1 MVRRH
6 SVARLKAAALKTLP
20 HGLTGLYRAAILDRR
35 RKRQE
40 GLILAQWERDGR
52 PVPTPSIIK
61 QQIVRRY
68 AREHGTRTLIETG
81 TYLGD
86 MIDACSRELTRII
99 SIELD
104 RSLYECARERFAA
117 SPHIEIHCGDSA
129 DLLPELIT
137 SLSEP
142 SLFWLDGHYSAG
154 ITARGALTTPIM
166 GELSSICEA
175 PGDGHVI
182 LIDDARL
189 FVGKD
194 DYPTVDEVRE
204 FVLSRKPHYAFELGC
219 DIMRL
224 APSKSNRRRGD
235 PS

>member
-6 SVARLKAAALKTLP
+6 SIALLKAAALKTLP
-20 HGLTGLYRAAILDRR
+20 HGLTGLCRAALLDRK

-40 GLILAQWERDGR
+40 GLVLAQWERDGR
-52 PVPTPSIIK
+52 PVPPPSIVK
-61 QQIVRRY
+61 QQIVKRY
-68 AREHGTRTLIETG
+68 AREYGTRTLIETG
-81 TYLGD
+81 THRGD

-104 RSLYECARERFAA
+104 RSLYEGARERFAA

-129 DLLPELIT
+129 DLLPKLIEN
-137 SLSEP
+137 LSEP

-166 GELSSICEA
+166 GELSSICEI

-182 LIDDARL
+182 LIDDARY
-189 FVGKD
+189 FVGEN
-194 DYPTVDEVRE
+194 DYPTVDEAKE
-204 FVLSRKPHYAFELGC
+204 FVLSRKPHYEFELEC
-219 DIMRL
+219 DIMRF

>member
-6 SVARLKAAALKTLP
+6 SLARLKAAARKTLP
-20 HGLTGLYRAAILDRR
+20 RGLTGLYRAAILDRE

-40 GLILAQWERDGR
+40 GLVLAQWERDGR
-52 PVPTPSIIK
+52 PVPPPAIVK
-61 QQIVRRY
+61 QQIVKSC
-68 AREHGTRTLIETG
+68 AREYGTGTLIETG

-86 MIDACSRELTRII
+86 MIDACSREMTRII

-104 RSLYECARERFAA
+104 RSLYERARERFAA

-129 DLLPELIT
+129 DLLPKLIEGLT
-137 SLSEP
+137 ES

-154 ITARGALTTPIM
+154 ITARGTLTTPII

-204 FVLSRKPHYAFELGC
+204 FVLSRKSHYEFELEC
-219 DIMRL
+219 DIMRF
-224 APSKSNRRRGD
+224 APSRSNRRRGD
-235 PS
+235 LS

>member
-6 SVARLKAAALKTLP
+6 SVARLKAAARKTLP
-20 HGLTGLYRAAILDRR
+20 RGLAGLYRAAVLDRG
-35 RKRQE
+35 RKRRE
-40 GLILAQWERDGR
+40 GVVLGKWERDGR
-52 PVPTPSIIK
+52 PVPPPSIVK
-61 QQIVRRY
+61 QQIVKRY
-68 AREHGTRTLIETG
+68 AREYGTRTLIETG

-86 MIDACSRELTRII
+86 MIEACSRELTRII

-104 RSLYECARERFAA
+104 RSLYERARERFAA
-117 SPHIEIHCGDSA
+117 SPHIEIHWGDSA
-129 DLLPELIT
+129 DLLPKLIA

-142 SLFWLDGHYSAG
+142 SLFWLDGHYSG
-154 ITARGALTTPIM
+154 GVTARGALTTPIM

-204 FVLSRKPHYAFELGC
+204 FVLSRKSHYGFELGC
-219 DIMRL
+219 DIMRF

-235 PS
+235 LS